1 MCLRSN
7 GSRSP
12 IPSFSYACTIY
23 NNADAKKDSPCFQF
37 FLNCML
43 PNHWQADPEKV
54 LLLGLSMSWLSDWLS
69 VGSVKAISLIR
80 TCLLLHLP
88 LLETALNRGEDPGLP
103 SDQAFQTW
111 RAVAEVDGL
120 GKPPDKKSAVFFNIV
135 QKAFDPTTPPF
146 DWTLYGEFFW
156 RNFNNCRQ
164 NNTQIYGKSVKFRLK
179 FTQSYPLFG
188 TSFLCLSLCC

>member
-88 LLETALNRGEDPGLP
+88 LLETALNRGEDHGCL
-103 SDQAFQTW
+103 QTW
-111 RAVAEVDGL
+111 RAVAEVYGL
-120 GKPPDKKSAVFFNIV
+120 VGTADAFGRRHKHTRTLMHRVLLVSKSFCQPQHEETNF
-135 QKAFDPTTPPF
+135 QKTLKINRKSTHRCASLKSEKYQSLTHLPTYNLESR
-146 DWTLYGEFFW
+146 DASASKNL
-156 RNFNNCRQ
+156 
-164 NNTQIYGKSVKFRLK
+164 
-179 FTQSYPLFG
+179 
-188 TSFLCLSLCC
+188 

>member
-1 MCLRSN
+1 MYVLCLQSN

-12 IPSFSYACTIY
+12 MLCMYKAQYDMMQEKRFSLLPI
-23 NNADAKKDSPCFQF
+23 
-37 FLNCML
+37 FLNWMI

-88 LLETALNRGEDPGLP
+88 LLETALNRGEDPGVP

-120 GKPPDKKSAVFFNIV
+120 VGKADV
-135 QKAFDPTTPPF
+135 
-146 DWTLYGEFFW
+146 FW
-156 RNFNNCRQ
+156 RRHKHTRTLVHRVFLP
-164 NNTQIYGKSVKFRLK
+164 TSKS
-179 FTQSYPLFG
+179 
-188 TSFLCLSLCC
+188 

>member
-1 MCLRSN
+1 MQKRLSLL
-7 GSRSP
+7 P
-12 IPSFSYACTIY
+12 I
-23 NNADAKKDSPCFQF
+23 
-37 FLNCML
+37 FLNLMI

-88 LLETALNRGEDPGLP
+88 LLETALDRGEDPGVP

-120 GKPPDKKSAVFFNIV
+120 GKPPDKKSAVFLTLF
-135 QKAFDPTTPPF
+135 KKPLTPPPPIHLNMMWWIF
-146 DWTLYGEFFW
+146 LKEFKQKC
-156 RNFNNCRQ
+156 RNACRNNYRQ
-164 NNTQIYGKSVKFRLK
+164 NNMYVNLW
-179 FTQSYPLFG
+179 
-188 TSFLCLSLCC
+188 

>member
-1 MCLRSN
+1 MENSILFFRWPPLNVRILHLCLYVLCLRSN

-12 IPSFSYACTIY
+12 ITSCRYACTIY
-23 NNADAKKDSPCFQF
+23 NNVCRCKKRFSLLPV
-37 FLNCML
+37 FLNCMFL
-43 PNHWQADPEKV
+43 NHLQADPEKV

-111 RAVAEVDGL
+111 RSVAEVDG
-120 GKPPDKKSAVFFNIV
+120 F
-135 QKAFDPTTPPF
+135 
-146 DWTLYGEFFW
+146 
-156 RNFNNCRQ
+156 
-164 NNTQIYGKSVKFRLK
+164 
-179 FTQSYPLFG
+179 
-188 TSFLCLSLCC
+188 